1 MPWQRSTTSPTDD
14 VATSGD
20 RLPSAVLAALVA
32 RAKRGDSE
40 AFGELYDHYVGQVY
54 AYVAVRLSNQE
65 VAEDATQTIFVRA
78 LHSIASCR
86 DDAGF
91 AGWLFAIAR
100 NIVTDHYRANRFRPE
115 VLSG

>member
-1 MPWQRSTTSPTDD
+1 
-14 VATSGD
+14 
-20 RLPSAVLAALVA
+20 
-32 RAKRGDSE
+32 
-40 AFGELYDHYVGQVY
+40 
-54 AYVAVRLSNQE
+54 
-65 VAEDATQTIFVRA
+65 
-78 LHSIASCR
+78 LHSIASCL